1 MFLLKLSANISH
13 LISATKTPLFL
24 PLLTT
29 AETFLQMRKRNLRFP
44 LILSAPSDKNLKRWR
59 HPLADNLQKTL
70 LLPHFAAVGR
80 KSQKNQKLGDLKN
93 YEMGDQDIR
102 TVAHFGPG
110 DPRPSEQF

>member
-1 MFLLKLSANISH
+1 MFLLKLSATISH

-70 LLPHFAAVGR
+70 LLPYFAAVGR
-80 KSQKNQKLGDLKN
+80 KSQKTKKLGDLKN
-93 YEMGDQDIR
+93 YEIGNQDIR
-102 TVAHFGPG
+102 T
-110 DPRPSEQF
+110 